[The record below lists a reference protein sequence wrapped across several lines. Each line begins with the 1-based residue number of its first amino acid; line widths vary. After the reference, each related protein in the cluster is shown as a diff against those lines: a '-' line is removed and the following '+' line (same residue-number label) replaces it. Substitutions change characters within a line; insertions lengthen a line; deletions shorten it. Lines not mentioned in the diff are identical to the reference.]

1 MSMIA
6 GGNPSTSGQTLLML
20 HGFSSN
26 ASDFAAK
33 MEPLFSSDDAAAFYR
48 VYPTAPLRRIRC
60 YDNAWFRSWHDY
72 LTAHGDAG
80 EAIEEEI
87 ADLNG
92 TIDWVLSVAR
102 RQAAKSSR
110 PVALVG
116 ESQGACVA
124 IAVAVAA
131 AERYALRLPVV
142 SLYGQRY
149 SQTPASR
156 AFPLY
161 AFWSDSDAVIAPEL
175 VRGGLHGMNVRM
187 SRAARRAAHADEQ
200 SARKFLHV
208 ALANIRREANQT
220 FSEH

>member
-1 MSMIA
+1 MIA
-6 GGNPSTSGQTLLML
+6 HGNPSGSGQTLLML

-33 MEPLFSSDDAAAFYR
+33 MEPLLSSDDAAAFYR

-60 YDNAWFRSWHDY
+60 YDGAWFRSWHDY

-87 ADLNG
+87 ADLDE
-92 TIDWVLSVAR
+92 TIERMLSLVR
-102 RQAAKSSR
+102 RQVAASSR

-124 IAVAVAA
+124 VAVAVAA

-149 SQTPASR
+149 SRTPASR

-161 AFWSDSDAVIAPEL
+161 AFWSDADAVIAPDL
-175 VRGGLHGMNVRM
+175 VRGGLHGMDVRM
-187 SRAARRAAHADEQ
+187 SHTARRAAHADEQ
-200 SARKFLHV
+200 AARKFLHV
-208 ALANIRREANQT
+208 ALADVRRETNQT
-220 FSEH
+220 FSER